1 MPLQC
6 PSVPLERTLSLLRHV
21 VRLQPDSASE
31 YRLAGEMVDLV
42 ESLVSDAGRGA
53 R

>member
-6 PSVPLERTLSLLRHV
+6 PSVPLARTLALLRHI
-21 VRLQPDSASE
+21 VRLEPDSASE
-31 YRLAGEMVDLV
+31 HRLALDMVDLV
-42 ESLVSDAGRGA
+42 ESLVSDAARGT